1 MNEQLPRHKIIR
13 ALLECYNEFKE
24 YSARE
29 GFHFIEYQGYT
40 LSILDLQNQLW
51 RVSPRKR
58 QAIELHLIAG
68 LKQHEAA
75 EIMHISPVT
84 VGQYCVAGC
93 NTLARWYFNDL
104 PPEELT
110 DDATKSETLSPGIPN
125 PNLLPG
131 KKTRPTQT
139 RS

>member
-1 MNEQLPRHKIIR
+1 MMPRHKIIR

-24 YSARE
+24 YSIRE

-40 LSILDLQNQLW
+40 LSILDLQDQLW

-58 QAIELHLIAG
+58 QAIELHLIEG

-75 EIMHISPVT
+75 AIMGISPVT

-93 NTLARWYFNDL
+93 STLAKFYFSEL
-104 PPEELT
+104 PPEELVEEV
-110 DDATKSETLSPGIPN
+110 A
-125 PNLLPG
+125 
-131 KKTRPTQT
+131 
-139 RS
+139 